1 MEVNQSTQQIFS
13 KYRKANKQ
21 MCRYGKG
28 SQNMN
33 QPKNAEEKSLGGAGP
48 LTKKENQ
55 KEIIKN
61 LKNLSLL

>member
-1 MEVNQSTQQIFS
+1 
-13 KYRKANKQ
+13 